1 MLRNRKSRRGVRSL
15 FILTFLSIIGSWV
28 ATASDE
34 IPAGYKADRY
44 QPVWERN
51 PFTIVTP
58 VLAQAQ
64 PKAFDKLVLVSW
76 LNDGVKDVVFV
87 QNTETN
93 EVQKI
98 TTDPNSNSLRLIAIH
113 KAADP
118 KNAEV
123 VLSNG
128 TEQGSVKFRLEPVV
142 VVPQGQAGQQPG
154 IPAAG
159 GQNPIPGVPAPG
171 MARQPPIGPNAQ
183 PALPQAGRMGA
194 NQQGMVQTQPDNA
207 GFPPRASEVRR
218 KRITAPPANE
228 QPVGVPTPVQNL
240 PSQTQTQ

>member
-1 MLRNRKSRRGVRSL
+1 MRRNRKSGSGL
-15 FILTFLSIIGSWV
+15 CFSFILTILSAHVSWI

-34 IPAGYKADRY
+34 VPTGYKADRY
-44 QPVWERN
+44 QPIWERN

-58 VLAQAQ
+58 VIAQAQ

-76 LNDGVKDVVFV
+76 LNDGSKDVVFV

-123 VLSNG
+123 
-128 TEQGSVKFRLEPVV
+128 
-142 VVPQGQAGQQPG
+142 
-154 IPAAG
+154 
-159 GQNPIPGVPAPG
+159 
-171 MARQPPIGPNAQ
+171 
-183 PALPQAGRMGA
+183 
-194 NQQGMVQTQPDNA
+194 
-207 GFPPRASEVRR
+207 
-218 KRITAPPANE
+218 
-228 QPVGVPTPVQNL
+228 
-240 PSQTQTQ
+240 